1 MKSLRFWD
9 RRAGY
14 SLASRGLLLGM
25 VAPAVIPALASAGQ
39 LSSRSIEMSSSV
51 PNDTGVKYT
60 LSFTPTS
67 TYGALVVDFCAES
80 PIIGDSTCTTP
91 AAFSATGAT
100 VTQTTGSIGT
110 LATTGTSGGHLV
122 ILGTSTS
129 SAASAFE
136 ISGVHNPSTTGTFYA
151 RVYTYA
157 GNTTDYVS
165 VSSLGTTVDTG
176 GAALSTADTIGV
188 TATVKESMTFCV
200 TGVGTTNSGDHI
212 DTTNGPSGACGVD
225 GSSSAT
231 GVYAPDITL
240 GHGTPLTLDS
250 SQADSGYDWMQLSTN
265 AANGA
270 VVRLKDTTPNNCGGL
285 ERTGASACDITP
297 IGATAAAITGGVA
310 SFGMRL
316 SGEQSAPHA
325 VATSTSTLTPASPY
339 SDATNYGFDNAT
351 SGNTVSGTYGSQVVS
366 STGAVANRDILMN
379 FAASAAPTT
388 PAGIYKA
395 TLNLIATG
403 TY

>member
-1 MKSLRFWD
+1 V
-9 RRAGY
+9 
-14 SLASRGLLLGM
+14 LLGM
-25 VAPAVIPALASAGQ
+25 VAPAVVPALASAGQ
-39 LSSRSIEMSSSV
+39 LSSRSVEMSSSAKSAS
-51 PNDTGVKYT
+51 GVKYT
-60 LSFTPTS
+60 LSFTPT
-67 TYGALVVDFCAES
+67 TAYGSVIVDFCSES
-80 PIIGDSTCTTP
+80 PIIGESSCTAP
-91 AAFSATGAT
+91 SGFDASSAT

-110 LATTGTSGGHLV
+110 LTTTGTTTGHVV
-122 ILGTSTS
+122 IKGTSTT

-136 ISGVHNPSTTGTFYA
+136 ISGITNPSGAGTFYA
-151 RVYTYA
+151 RMYTYLSNTPDYTDA
-157 GNTTDYVS
+157 GT
-165 VSSLGTTVDTG
+165 LGTTADEG
-176 GAALSTADTIGV
+176 GAAMSITDTIGV

-200 TGVGTTNSGDHI
+200 SGLGSTHSGDAI
-212 DTTNGPSGACGVD
+212 DVTHGPSGACGVD
-225 GSSSAT
+225 GTTSAT

-250 SQADSGYDWMQLSTN
+250 SQKDSGYDWMQLSTN

-285 ERTGASACDITP
+285 ERAGATGCDITP

-310 SFGMRL
+310 SFGLRM
-316 SGEQSAPHA
+316 SDEQSAPHA
-325 VATSTSTLTPASPY
+325 VATSTGTLSAIAPY
-339 SDATNYGFDNAT
+339 DDATNYGFDNAT
-351 SGNTVSGTYGSQVVS
+351 SGNTVSGTYGSQIAS
-366 STGAVANRDILMN
+366 SAGAIANRNYLMN

>member
-1 MKSLRFWD
+1 MKSLRFLD

-14 SLASRGLLLGM
+14 SLASVGLLLGM

-39 LSSRSIEMSSSV
+39 LSSRSVEMSSAV

-60 LSFTPTS
+60 LAFTPT
-67 TYGALVVDFCAES
+67 TAYGSVIVDFCDES
-80 PIIGDSTCTTP
+80 PIIGESTCTTP
-91 AAFSATGAT
+91 TSFSAASAT
-100 VTQTTGSIGT
+100 VAQTTGSIGT
-110 LATTGTSGGHLV
+110 LTTTGTTAGHLV
-122 ILGTSTS
+122 IKGSSTT

-136 ISGVHNPSTTGTFYA
+136 ISGIHNPSTTGTFYA
-151 RVYTYA
+151 RMYTYLS
-157 GNTTDYVS
+157 NTPDYTDVS
-165 VSSLGTTVDTG
+165 TLGTTADEG
-176 GAALSTADTIGV
+176 GAALSTTDTIGV

-200 TGVGTTNSGDHI
+200 SGVGSTHSGDAI

-225 GSSSAT
+225 GSSNAT
-231 GVYAPDITL
+231 GVYTPNITL

-250 SQADSGYDWMQLSTN
+250 SQADSGYDWLQLSTN

-270 VVRLKDTTPNNCGGL
+270 VVRLKDTTPDSCGGL
-285 ERTGASACDITP
+285 ERAGATSCDITP

-325 VATSTSTLTPASPY
+325 VATSAATLTSAAPY
-339 SDATNYGFDNAT
+339 NNGTNYGFDNTT

-366 STGAVANRDILMN
+366 SAGAVANRNILMN

-388 PAGIYKA
+388 PAGVYKA